1 MSYWSLLKL
10 SLFWCNFSTK
20 ETYFGQKYSPKN
32 KYFFSSFNND
42 RNLSLD
48 NKTKDYVDRIS
59 GGQVNSLKEVT
70 QLRCIYQVLK
80 FPNKL
85 LNIIVKV
92 EFTPFWGCPQLDHPV
107 TCENINCY
115 SKIQIIS
122 SIKSYNFLITCL
134 LWLQRQQNHLW
145 SYNNNNLSMWTTH
158 DEAW

>member
-1 MSYWSLLKL
+1 MDYVILVIVKTVFVLIQ
-10 SLFWCNFSTK
+10 LFDIGNVFRTK
-20 ETYFGQKYSPKN
+20 IFTKKKN
-32 KYFFSSFNND
+32 FFSSFNND

-48 NKTKDYVDRIS
+48 YKTKDYVDRIS

-115 SKIQIIS
+115 SQIQIIS

-145 SYNNNNLSMWTTH
+145 SYNNNNLSM
-158 DEAW
+158 